1 MCGPGVQRS
10 TPFVRPHQILQKYFF
25 RIRKLI
31 GPVGGRLTMPHC
43 FYMMSSG
50 CQSGLTFTSQS
61 LAIVLFLV
69 FSPICLRVCSIPA
82 SRSVCSAL
90 AAFLCIPS
98 IRLETFIHCSF
109 FFSARLW
116 IDLPVSPHS
125 RVTTCLPIYFIMQPV
140 SLLPW
145 SLVKRIEF
153 TLCEE
158 MSYTNIFFLSTQ
170 QILM

>member
-25 RIRKLI
+25 RIRKVI

-43 FYMMSSG
+43 FYTMSSG

-90 AAFLCIPS
+90 AAFLCISS

-116 IDLPVSPHS
+116 IDLPLSLHTAGSLHVFRFTSSCSLCPYCPGLLSSESSSPCV
-125 RVTTCLPIYFIMQPV
+125 R
-140 SLLPW
+140 
-145 SLVKRIEF
+145 K
-153 TLCEE
+153 
-158 MSYTNIFFLSTQ
+158 
-170 QILM
+170 